1 MNTKTRPHIYA
12 VYKGLNSGQG
22 HIQTE
27 SGVEKGIPCKWK
39 PKESWN
45 SNPHIRQNRL
55 KQRLLQETRK
65 DTA

>member
-27 SGVEKGIPCKWK
+27 SGIEKGIPCKWK
-39 PKESWN
+39 PKENKGS
-45 SNPHIRQNRL
+45 HTLVRQNGV
-55 KQRLLQETRK
+55 
-65 DTA
+65 